1 MASYETSLQARE
13 TTLNQN
19 AVALR
24 RNRDFQLLWIGEA
37 LSELGSRISGVAI
50 PLLVLATS
58 HSPAKL
64 GVTGFV
70 GLLPLLVF
78 TLPAGALL
86 DRWNRRRVM
95 VVCQA
100 GRALAVTSLAAT
112 IAAGRVWF
120 PLILVVFFLDVTGSI
135 FYSVAE
141 RSALPHLVPH
151 EQMRS
156 AVAQN
161 QAREYGSGLIGRP
174 LGGLLFSVG
183 HTFPFLADALSY
195 LFSITSLLL
204 IRRRFEGPRE
214 KKQTLLVSE
223 IRDGLRWLWR
233 QRFLRTISLLVTA
246 SDLNVNALYVVVIV
260 MAKRDGASPTLIGAI
275 LAFIGVGGLIG
286 ATIAPWTSRRV
297 STRVAIGTTLSTMTL
312 LLPLLLITRTP
323 LLLGVIY
330 GAMFV
335 AYPTWSAVHWAY
347 FAALVPDRLQGR
359 IQSIATLLSLGP
371 IPIGVLLV
379 GVTLQWLGSTP
390 TVLLLFAGMLLA
402 SVIALTS
409 KEIRTAPRLSEI
421 AL

>member
-1 MASYETSLQARE
+1 LESAASYETSLQARE

-86 DRWNRRRVM
+86 DRWNRRRMM

-183 HTFPFLADALSY
+183 HTVPFLADALSY

-204 IRRRFEGPRE
+204 IRRRFEGVGC
-214 KKQTLLVSE
+214 TNS
-223 IRDGLRWLWR
+223 
-233 QRFLRTISLLVTA
+233 ISLQI
-246 SDLNVNALYVVVIV
+246 D
-260 MAKRDGASPTLIGAI
+260 LIGQ
-275 LAFIGVGGLIG
+275 V
-286 ATIAPWTSRRV
+286 TE
-297 STRVAIGTTLSTMTL
+297 
-312 LLPLLLITRTP
+312 
-323 LLLGVIY
+323 
-330 GAMFV
+330 FV
-335 AYPTWSAVHWAY
+335 HPT
-347 FAALVPDRLQGR
+347 
-359 IQSIATLLSLGP
+359 
-371 IPIGVLLV
+371 
-379 GVTLQWLGSTP
+379 GS
-390 TVLLLFAGMLLA
+390 
-402 SVIALTS
+402 S
-409 KEIRTAPRLSEI
+409 
-421 AL
+421 